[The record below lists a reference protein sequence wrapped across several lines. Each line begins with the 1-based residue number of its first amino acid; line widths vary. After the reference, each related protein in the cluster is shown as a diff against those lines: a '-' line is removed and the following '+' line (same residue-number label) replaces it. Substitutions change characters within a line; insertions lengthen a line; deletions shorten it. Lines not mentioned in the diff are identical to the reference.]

1 MVPSLYPHLP
11 SMAPEKDRSHWGR
24 SPNSGRLTSK
34 EAGTPSTALCALL
47 QAPGPPLPQ
56 ADRSYTAGPTQYVY
70 QPFTT
75 TALLNWQQHTP
86 AHSEEPQAVM
96 ELLTNI
102 MHSHQPHWDDGRQLM
117 STLFTSD
124 EHQRVYQA
132 ARAWLVTQAPPQTA
146 NPERWADERIPD
158 TIPDWDPNSS
168 AAYPSCI

>member
-1 MVPSLYPHLP
+1 MAPSLYPHLP
-11 SMAPEKDRSHWGR
+11 STAPEKDRSHWGR

-75 TALLNWQQHTP
+75 TALLNWQQH
-86 AHSEEPQAVM
+86 
-96 ELLTNI
+96 
-102 MHSHQPHWDDGRQLM
+102 QPHWDDGRQLM

-158 TIPDWDPNSS
+158 TRPDWDPNSS